1 MAKMEITFPEN
12 KKVNALLNGFEIK
25 TDQPKQ
31 AGGDSTAPSPFEL
44 FLASL
49 GTCAGIF
56 ALSFFETRK
65 LNMEGFKLELD
76 FKWNPQRHLLDK
88 VEIILTL
95 PTDFPRKYIAPLKSA
110 VDLCLVRRTILEP
123 PEFETV
129 IKEL

>member
-1 MAKMEITFPEN
+1 MAKMQITFPGN

-56 ALSFFETRK
+56 ALSFFESRK

-88 VEIILTL
+88 VEILLTL
-95 PTDFPRKYIAPLKSA
+95 PGDFPEKYIPALKSA
-110 VDLCLVRRTILEP
+110 VDLCLVKRTIAEP
-123 PEFETV
+123 PEFET
-129 IKEL
+129 IIRK